1 MEIVD
6 KRREFAFAGAGFLGI
21 VMYYMLENTALIM
34 TYASNVGIIVACAP
48 FFVAVVVGIF
58 YKNEKPGVNF
68 FIGFV
73 IAIIGV
79 AMISMNGAKSLHLNP
94 KGGK

>member
-1 MEIVD
+1 M
-6 KRREFAFAGAGFLGI
+6 GI